1 VECAGAPKEG
11 SCELV
16 VAGAAVE
23 QNELFL
29 REIHDGD
36 RRSFGKQM
44 VGSRDQNELVVMRV

>member
-1 VECAGAPKEG
+1 MECAGAPKEG